1 MSYWEVWGQR
11 LMLVG
16 LAPLLLAQGRS
27 TRRITPLLPEPVGP
41 RRGMEGEGPPLKL
54 LIAGDSAAAGVG
66 VASQA
71 SALSGCLV
79 RELAPAFKLTW
90 SLVAQT
96 GYTTAD
102 LLARLQQEPAETFDA
117 VVLSLGVND
126 ITDGVTLG
134 RWLERQQALLTL
146 LRSRFG
152 TLHILVSPV
161 PAMDSFAALPQPLR
175 WCLGL
180 RASRFNRALA
190 KLLQSQPDCTLISQS
205 QLRDRGALAVDG
217 FHPSARTY
225 RQWAQGL
232 ARCLIRRLD

>member
-1 MSYWEVWGQR
+1 MSYREVWRQR
-11 LMLVG
+11 LILVG
-16 LAPLLLAQGRS
+16 LAPLLLAQGRF
-27 TRRITPLLPEPVGP
+27 TRRVTPLLPEPVGP
-41 RRGMEGEGPPLKL
+41 RRGKEGRGPALRL

-79 RELAPAFKLTW
+79 RELAPAFELTW

-102 LLARLQQEPAETFDA
+102 LLARLQQEPDETFDA

-126 ITDGVTLG
+126 ITHGVTLS
-134 RWLERQQALLTL
+134 RWLARQQALMTL

-152 TLHILVSPV
+152 ARHILVSQV
-161 PAMDSFAALPQPLR
+161 PAMDAFAALPQPLR

-180 RASRFNRALA
+180 RAVRFNRALTRF
-190 KLLQSQPDCTLISQS
+190 LRSQPDCTLVSQS
-205 QLRDRGALAVDG
+205 QLHDRGALAVDG

-225 RQWAQGL
+225 RQWALGL
-232 ARCLIRRLD
+232 AQSLIGRLD

>member
-1 MSYWEVWGQR
+1 
-11 LMLVG
+11 MLVG
-16 LAPLLLAQGRS
+16 LAPLLLAQGRF

-41 RRGMEGEGPPLKL
+41 RRGKEGKGSVLRL

-66 VASQA
+66 VATQA

-79 RELAPAFKLTW
+79 RELAPVFEVTW

-96 GYTTAD
+96 GYTTVD
-102 LLARLQQEPAETFDA
+102 LLARLQQEPAEPFDV

-126 ITDGVTLG
+126 ITHGVTLG
-134 RWLERQQALLTL
+134 RWLERQQALMAL

-152 TLHILVSPV
+152 VRHILVSRV

-180 RASRFNRALA
+180 RAARFNLALTT
-190 KLLQSQPDCTLISQS
+190 LLQSQPDCTLLPQS
-205 QLRDRGALAVDG
+205 QHRDRGALAVDG

-225 RQWAQGL
+225 GQWAREL
-232 ARCLIRRLD
+232 AQNLKQRVD